1 MDQVV
6 AWFGRNSAHL
16 MTVLLTGML
25 SVAATVVVFLV
36 KRLLRNTLKRFETQ
50 VGLPVEAIFTITR
63 IITGAIW
70 VTTAILILEA
80 WGVRVGAL
88 WAVLASAAATVIGVS
103 FLATLDDG
111 QNITASFYISIWLL
125 FHLGDVVEVLPEA
138 TKGRVI
144 DRNLMFV
151 ILREQSGN
159 LIQIP
164 NSLLFQKDIQSQRR

>member
-25 SVAATVVVFLV
+25 LVAATVVVFLV

-50 VGLPVEAIFTITR
+50 VGLPVEAIFTITQ

-111 QNITASFYISIWLL
+111 QQHYRKLLYQHLATVPSRRRRGGASGGHKGTGHRSEP
-125 FHLGDVVEVLPEA
+125 DVCDLARAE
-138 TKGRVI
+138 R
-144 DRNLMFV
+144 
-151 ILREQSGN
+151 
-159 LIQIP
+159 
-164 NSLLFQKDIQSQRR
+164 